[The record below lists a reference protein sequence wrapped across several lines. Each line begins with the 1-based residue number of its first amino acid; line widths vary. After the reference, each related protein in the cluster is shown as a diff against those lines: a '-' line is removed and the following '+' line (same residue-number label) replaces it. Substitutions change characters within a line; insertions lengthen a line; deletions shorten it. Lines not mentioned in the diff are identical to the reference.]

1 MIKMI
6 KLERNKSGILC
17 AWDEEENAS
26 KKKSRIE
33 KFEGWD
39 FSAYV
44 NHHIPELMMFHVANE
59 GAFSVQHRSSLSRS
73 GLRPGAS
80 DYVIL
85 HSTLRGHAFTL
96 IELKRSRKRDS
107 SISAEQVD
115 FIIHG
120 ETHGGFC
127 CVAYEAKAAISI
139 VEWLYRGIQ
148 L

>member
-1 MIKMI
+1 MI

-17 AWDEEENAS
+17 AWDEEESARKN
-26 KKKSRIE
+26 KSRIE
-33 KFEGWD
+33 KLEGWD

-44 NHHIPELMMFHVANE
+44 NHHMPELMMFHVANE

-73 GLRPGAS
+73 GVLPGAS

-85 HSTLRGHAFTL
+85 HRTLRGHPFAL

-107 SISAEQVD
+107 SISHEQAD

-120 ETHGGFC
+120 EAQGGFC
-127 CVAYEAKAAISI
+127 CVAYGAKAAIAI
-139 VEWLYRGIQ
+139 VEWLYKGTEF
-148 L
+148 

>member
-1 MIKMI
+1 MI

-17 AWDEEENAS
+17 AWDEDENAS

-33 KFEGWD
+33 KLEGWD

-44 NHHIPELMMFHVANE
+44 NHHMPELMMFHVANE

-85 HSTLRGHAFTL
+85 HSTLRGHTFTL

-115 FIIHG
+115 FLAHG
-120 ETHGGFC
+120 ESQGGFC
-127 CVAYEAKAAISI
+127 CVAYGAKSATAI

-148 L
+148 I

>member
-1 MIKMI
+1 MI

-17 AWDEEENAS
+17 AWSEDENAS

-44 NHHIPELMMFHVANE
+44 NHHMPELMMFHVANE
-59 GAFSVQHRSSLSRS
+59 GAFSVQHRSSLSKS
-73 GLRPGAS
+73 GLLPGAS

-85 HSTLRGHAFTL
+85 YRTLRGHTFTL

-115 FIIHG
+115 FLVYG
-120 ETHGGFC
+120 ESQGGFC
-127 CVAYEAKAAISI
+127 CVAYGAKSAIAI
-139 VEWLYRGIQ
+139 ANWLYSGIQ